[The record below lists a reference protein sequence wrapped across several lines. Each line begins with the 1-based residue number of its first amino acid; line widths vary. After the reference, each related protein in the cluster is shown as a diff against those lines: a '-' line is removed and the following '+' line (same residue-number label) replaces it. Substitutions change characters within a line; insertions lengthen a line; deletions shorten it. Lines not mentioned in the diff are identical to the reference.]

1 MSAPSSTIPAVPS
14 EMPPH
19 TAVGTGK
26 GTRKPLAVKAGKS
39 ASISLDKVPWR
50 DLSVP
55 LGVLGI
61 VLFMITPIPAFLL
74 DLLISANITLSVI
87 LLLVSIYIARPVDF
101 SVFPT
106 ALLLMTLFRLALN
119 ISSSRLILLHGNS
132 GTAAAGG
139 VIEAFGN
146 FVVGGNYIIGLVI
159 FLVLI
164 AIQYVVIN
172 HGAVRISEV
181 TARFTLDAL
190 PGKQMSIDSDLNAGL
205 IDEAEARQRRKQ
217 LSAEAEFFGAMDGA
231 SRFTQRDAVASIIIT
246 IINILAGFLIG
257 VLQHGMELRRAIE
270 TYTILTIGD
279 GLVTVI
285 PALMISVCGALIIT
299 RAGSENRLGNDFEK
313 QIFSVA
319 EPLLLAGGVLG
330 AMALFPGLPTVP
342 FLALGL
348 GTGTIGWRL
357 RLRNQ
362 PGPQTSEAEA
372 PAPQRENLETLL
384 RVEPLSVE
392 VGLGLVRLVEGG
404 VNSPLLRRI
413 AGIRRQLATDLG
425 YLVPAVRVTDNLNL
439 RAREYTIGLKGVEIG
454 RFELPSGMDMAIP
467 TSRDCPKL
475 EGVPTREP
483 AFGIA
488 AFWIPSGQAEEARS
502 AGYTVV
508 DGVGVLGTHLA
519 ETIREYA
526 HELYSRQD
534 AKRLLDRVAEENP
547 KVVEDLV
554 PKLLPLATV
563 QRVLQNL
570 LRERVSIRDA
580 VSILESLGEAAG
592 VTRNPVLLTEYVRQ
606 SIRRMVVR
614 PYLNSANELH
624 ACLIDPAIE
633 GLIESAIEHTET
645 NSAINLAP
653 KRIHEIVDR
662 IRTVI
667 GSADGPVIALTGSG
681 TRFFLRQLTESSLP
695 NLTVLSHSEIPPG
708 IRVVSQGLARLAST

>member
-1 MSAPSSTIPAVPS
+1 MSASATSVSAVSAEAPPRIPPISGKPVRKVP
-14 EMPPH
+14 
-19 TAVGTGK
+19 
-26 GTRKPLAVKAGKS
+26 AGKTVKLPGTLFEN
-39 ASISLDKVPWR
+39 IPWR

-61 VLFMITPIPAFLL
+61 VLFMITPVPALLL

-285 PALMISVCGALIIT
+285 PALMISVCGAMIIT

-313 QIFSVA
+313 QIFGAA

-330 AMALFPGLPTVP
+330 AMALFPGLPTIP
-342 FLALGL
+342 FLALGA
-348 GTGTIGWRL
+348 GTGAVGWRL
-357 RLRNQ
+357 RQ
-362 PGPQTSEAEA
+362 KGQTDAAAPEAEA
-372 PAPQRENLETLL
+372 PAPQRENLESLL

-439 RAREYTIGLKGVEIG
+439 RAREYTISLKGVEIG
-454 RFELPSGMDMAIP
+454 RFELPTGMDMAIP

-488 AFWIPSGQAEEARS
+488 AFWISSTSAEQARS

-508 DGVGVLGTHLA
+508 DGVSVLGTHLA

-580 VSILESLGEAAG
+580 VSILESLGEAG
-592 VTRNPVLLTEYVRQ
+592 SVTRNPVLLTEYVRQ

-614 PYLNSANELH
+614 PYLSSNNELH
-624 ACLIDPAIE
+624 ACLIDPGIE
-633 GLIESAIEHTET
+633 AVIESAIEHTET

-667 GSADGPVIALTGSG
+667 GSAEGPVIALTGSG
-681 TRFFLRQLTESSLP
+681 TRFFLRQLTESALP
-695 NLTVLSHSEIPPG
+695 NLTVLSHSEVPSG
-708 IRVVSQGLARLAST
+708 VKVVSQGLARLAAS

>member
-1 MSAPSSTIPAVPS
+1 MSGSMEKI
-14 EMPPH
+14 
-19 TAVGTGK
+19 
-26 GTRKPLAVKAGKS
+26 
-39 ASISLDKVPWR
+39 PWR

-257 VLQHGMELRRAIE
+257 VFQHGMELRRAIE

-357 RLRNQ
+357 RQKAL
-362 PGPQTSEAEA
+362 PGPQAAEAEV

-439 RAREYTIGLKGVEIG
+439 KAGEYTIGLKGVEIG
-454 RFELPSGMDMAIP
+454 RFELPAGMDMAIP

-475 EGVPTREP
+475 EGVSTREP

-488 AFWIPSGQAEEARS
+488 AFWIPSGQSEEARNS
-502 AGYTVV
+502 GYTVV
-508 DGVGVLGTHLA
+508 DGVSVLGTHLA

-614 PYLNSANELH
+614 PYLNSTNELH

-662 IRTVI
+662 IRAVI
-667 GSADGPVIALTGSG
+667 GSAEGPVIALTGSG

-708 IRVVSQGLARLAST
+708 IKVVSQGLARLAAS